1 MRNNKIFT
9 DLSIISTLMVV
20 EAPQGTLPKAVRRT
34 KLFNI

>member
-9 DLSIISTLMVV
+9 DLSIISMLMVV

>member
-34 KLFNI
+34 ELFDI